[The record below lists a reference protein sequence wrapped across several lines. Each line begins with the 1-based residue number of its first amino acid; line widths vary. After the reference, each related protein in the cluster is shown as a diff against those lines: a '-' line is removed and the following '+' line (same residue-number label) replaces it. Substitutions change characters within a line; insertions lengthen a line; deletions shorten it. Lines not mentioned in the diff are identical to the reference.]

1 MKVRWRRLTPDPFFF
16 LCPLV
21 LSTNAKLVC
30 PKPFTPSQV
39 YLKRLRITHQFFF
52 LDIYRQIFLWINH
65 ELKKQGY
72 LPRFSLSTFA
82 ISSLLPGHWT
92 LDNWTTANFTITL
105 QGAETMCVI
114 AMAYL
119 DQCLIGVILSKTLLS
134 KNSVSATTP
143 FLYLEHQAQEKFNGM
158 IN

>member
-1 MKVRWRRLTPDPFFF
+1 MIVMRGRLTPDPFFF

-21 LSTNAKLVC
+21 LSMNAKLVC

-39 YLKRLRITHQFFF
+39 YLHKIKNISTIVL
-52 LDIYRQIFLWINH
+52 LNIYRQICLWIIH
-65 ELKKQGY
+65 ELQKPGY

-92 LDNWTTANFTITL
+92 LDKWTTVNFTITL

>member
-1 MKVRWRRLTPDPFFF
+1 MIVMRGRLTPDPFFF

-30 PKPFTPSQV
+30 PKPFTPSHV
-39 YLKRLRITHQFFF
+39 YLKKIKNITPII
-52 LDIYRQIFLWINH
+52 LLNIYRQIFLWINH
-65 ELKKQGY
+65 ELQKQGY

-92 LDNWTTANFTITL
+92 LDNWTTVNFTITL

-114 AMAYL
+114 AMA
-119 DQCLIGVILSKTLLS
+119 CL
-134 KNSVSATTP
+134 N
-143 FLYLEHQAQEKFNGM
+143 
-158 IN
+158 